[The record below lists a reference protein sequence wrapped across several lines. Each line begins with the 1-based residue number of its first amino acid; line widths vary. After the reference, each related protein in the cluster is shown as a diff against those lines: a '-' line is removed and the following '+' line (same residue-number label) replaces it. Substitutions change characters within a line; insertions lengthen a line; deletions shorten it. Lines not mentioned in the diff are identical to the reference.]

1 MGKIISWGLKKIGF
15 FRLSIQRQIFL
26 ALVWLSIVM
35 SVILGIVVYGV
46 SRKTIEQQYN
56 RAHDNSLG
64 VASEIVKLNL
74 RSDVAQARSLL
85 SSSVF
90 INNVIK
96 ENPDSRSFSAFANTE
111 IEDQLLKIISSNTEI
126 RDILVVNCAG
136 NIAFVSQNDL
146 NQRQVIHY
154 YQSDNILDEPWITM
168 ADNAKGK
175 EIFFPDNVIFEDS
188 NETFSLVKEIIEP
201 VNYTKIGFLVMNI
214 RKEDSFSKV
223 FGAKDEGYGTDFD
236 LIIAPDPENE
246 GRYQLVYS
254 SVILNIR
261 QFKEIADEYY
271 NESTSGNGF
280 LFNAAHNNL
289 SGWDIVNVISKK
301 ELAAQS
307 NYITFSALVIGL
319 ILIAISL
326 PLSYTISGY
335 ITKPLYVLEENIK
348 NLGEGRYHVDAEFD
362 DSETGRIGQKFKDVV
377 NNNLELENKLI
388 QTNLKEREA
397 ELLLMQ
403 SQINPHYLYNTLDT
417 LYMMAII
424 KNEDEIAEFVQAL
437 SENFKL
443 SLNKGNK
450 LIMVQDEVNRIK
462 AYMKIQNYRF
472 ENRYTLEINIGA
484 ELLRERIL
492 TFILQPLVENSV
504 FHGLEPRAEKG
515 TVKITGEM
523 TDRMIRFVVED
534 DGVGIK
540 DMSLLENGY
549 GVRNIKERIKL
560 FYGEKYEPVFEN
572 TGAGTRVTIVVP
584 KLTTEQIMMG
594 NMDNNKSVNGT
605 VIL

>member
-1 MGKIISWGLKKIGF
+1 MGKIISWGLQKIGF
-15 FRLSIQRQIFL
+15 FRLSIQKQIFL
-26 ALVWLSIVM
+26 ALVWLSVLM
-35 SVILGIVVYGV
+35 SVILGIVVYSV
-46 SRKTIEQQYN
+46 SRKTIEKQYN
-56 RAHDNSLG
+56 RAHANSLG

-90 INNVIK
+90 LNNLVK
-96 ENPDSRSFSAFANTE
+96 ENPDSKSFSAFANSE
-111 IEDQLLKIISSNTEI
+111 IQDQLLHIISSNTEI
-126 RDILVVNCAG
+126 RDLLVVNCAG

-146 NQRQVIHY
+146 NKRQVIHY
-154 YQSDNILDEPWITM
+154 YQSDDILKEPWIAM
-168 ADNAKGK
+168 AEEAKGK
-175 EIFFPDNVIFEDS
+175 EIFFSDNIIFEDQ

-236 LIIAPDPENE
+236 LIIAPDPLIE
-246 GRYQLVYS
+246 GRYKLVYS
-254 SVILNIR
+254 SVVMNIR
-261 QFKEIADEYY
+261 QFKEITDAYY
-271 NESTSGNGF
+271 KDGGSGNGY
-280 LFNAAHNNL
+280 LFTSAHNNL

-301 ELAAQS
+301 ELASQS
-307 NYITFSALVIGL
+307 NYITISALIIGL
-319 ILIAISL
+319 VLIAISL
-326 PLSYTISGY
+326 PLSYSISGY
-335 ITKPLYVLEENIK
+335 ITRPLYVLEENILG
-348 NLGEGRYHVDAEFD
+348 LGEGRYHVDAEFD

-437 SENFKL
+437 SENFRL

-472 ENRYTLEINIGA
+472 ENRYSLQINIGA
-484 ELLRERIL
+484 DLLRERIL
-492 TFILQPLVENSV
+492 TFILQPLVENAV

-523 TDRMIRFVVED
+523 TDRMIQFVVED
-534 DGVGIK
+534 DGVGIQ
-540 DMSLLENGY
+540 DMNLLENGY

-572 TGAGTRVTIVVP
+572 TGCGTRVTIVVP
-584 KLTTEQIMMG
+584 KLTPEQIMMG
-594 NMDNNKSVNGT
+594 NKNDNKLANGA
-605 VIL
+605 VII